1 MVVLGSTYNI
11 FGCGT
16 QLAALKNWRLVI
28 EYDGS
33 RYCGWQVQPQVNTVQ
48 AEVERALTTALREK
62 VSIQGSGRT
71 DAGVHADGQVANF
84 KTDAEI
90 TAHRLRWQLNALLP
104 RDIVVHEIVSVG
116 EDFDARRSAIERTY
130 SYLILS
136 RPVPSVF
143 WRSYSFWVSKTFN
156 IEAAVIGAKALIGTH
171 DFSAFTVAKVGSMVR
186 RVTALDVLGEHP
198 VGMASQGGMRAEGLI
213 TIRITANAFLHH
225 MVRLIVG
232 TLVEVAA
239 EKIEPGRVKEI
250 LDSKDI
256 RQAGPRAPAK
266 GLRLEKVSYLGN
278 LS

>member
-1 MVVLGSTYNI
+1 MVALRSTRNL
-11 FGCGT
+11 FDCGA

-48 AEVERALTTALREK
+48 AEIERALTTALREK

-90 TAHRLRWQLNALLP
+90 HAHRLRWQINALLP
-104 RDIVVHEIVSVG
+104 RDIVVHEVEAVS

-143 WRSYSFWVSKTFN
+143 WRSYSLWVSKTFN
-156 IEAAVIGAKALIGTH
+156 IEAAGIGAKALVGTH
-171 DFSAFTVAKVGSMVR
+171 DFSAFTVARVGSMVR
-186 RVTALDVLGEHP
+186 TVTAVDVIGDRP
-198 VGMASQGGMRAEGLI
+198 VGMAHNGGTRTEGLI

-250 LDSKDI
+250 LESKDI
-256 RQAGPRAPAK
+256 GQAGPRAPAK
-266 GLRLEKVSYLGN
+266 GLRLEKVSYPSN
-278 LS
+278 

>member
-1 MVVLGSTYNI
+1 MVALGSTYNI
-11 FGCGT
+11 FDCGT

-266 GLRLEKVSYLGN
+266 GLRLEKVSYPGN